1 MKLKNRLII
10 GFLIIAIVPMLM
22 MTAVTVGFEMCIRD
36 RDIWD
41 TFRDMIHLAV
51 REQPDCLFVCGDLF
65 HRQPLKRELK
75 EVDYLFSLIPDTRV
89 FLMAGNHD
97 FAGEGSAYR
106 RFSWSPNVFF
116 FSQEKLSAVSLELSQ
131 ETARRSG
138 IRHLTVYGLSLI
150 HICQAHRCSPYQ

>member
-1 MKLKNRLII
+1 MK
-10 GFLIIAIVPMLM
+10 FYHIADVHLGAVP
-22 MTAVTVGFEMCIRD
+22 D
-36 RDIWD
+36 RGRPYSEQRRQDIWD

-65 HRQPLKRELK
+65 YRQPLKRELK

-116 FSQEKLSAVSLELSQ
+116 FSQEKL
-131 ETARRSG
+131 
-138 IRHLTVYGLSLI
+138 
-150 HICQAHRCSPYQ
+150 

>member
-1 MKLKNRLII
+1 MK
-10 GFLIIAIVPMLM
+10 FYHIADVHLGAVP
-22 MTAVTVGFEMCIRD
+22 D
-36 RDIWD
+36 RGRPYSEQRRQDIWD

-106 RFSWSPNVFF
+106 RFSWSPNVLFF
-116 FSQEKLSAVSLELSQ
+116 AGEVISGEPGAVPGDGTAQRDPPSDSVRSQLSEKGVPGGAV
-131 ETARRSG
+131 
-138 IRHLTVYGLSLI
+138 
-150 HICQAHRCSPYQ
+150 

>member
-1 MKLKNRLII
+1 MK
-10 GFLIIAIVPMLM
+10 FYHIADVHLGAVP
-22 MTAVTVGFEMCIRD
+22 D
-36 RDIWD
+36 RGRPYSEQRRQDIWD

-97 FAGEGSAYR
+97 LPGREALTGGFPGAPMCS
-106 RFSWSPNVFF
+106 FF
-116 FSQEKLSAVSLELSQ
+116 R
-131 ETARRSG
+131 RRS
-138 IRHLTVYGLSLI
+138 
-150 HICQAHRCSPYQ
+150 YQR